1 VNDYDEPPAWPDGM
15 VPDREPGPFGTIET
29 WEQWLAEVHTWLS
42 GNTKEYCIWKAKREI
57 ERIKQY
63 NRARHHGVEWLH

>member
-1 VNDYDEPPAWPDGM
+1 MVAAISPADRDFDRFRTDAERLCEPLLRLRDG
-15 VPDREPGPFGTIET
+15 E
-29 WEQWLAEVHTWLS
+29 WLAELHTWPA

-63 NRARHHGVEWLH
+63 NREASWR